1 MEVRLRV
8 KRESFIK
15 VERELR
21 RVLKQDFNE
30 EFSVLDLVN
39 SVKVNVVFEKVK
51 VEVNK
56 YL

>member
-1 MEVRLRV
+1 MEVRQRV
-8 KRESFIK
+8 KRELFIK

>member
-1 MEVRLRV
+1 MEVRQRV